1 MQRKPLLAAAFAAA
15 LMGFGAAAQAQ
26 YTAIVSTAPPPPRH
40 EVMPAPRSGMVW
52 APGHYE
58 WRGSEYVWVEGR
70 WMRDRDGYEYRE
82 PRWVQRADGSWI
94 LVGNNWEE
102 RRAER
107 QARREARMHPDADF
121 DGDGIANRYDRDIDG
136 DGVRNRR
143 DQFPYNPRRS

>member
-1 MQRKPLLAAAFAAA
+1 MQNTPLLAAAFAAA

-26 YTAIVSTAPPPPRH
+26 YSAIVSTAPPPPRH
-40 EVMPAPRSGMVW
+40 EVAPAPRTGHVW

-58 WRGSEYVWVEGR
+58 WRGSEYVWIEGR
-70 WMRDRDGYEYRE
+70 WMRDREGYESRE
-82 PRWVQRADGSWI
+82 PHWVQRGDGSWV

-121 DGDGIANRYDRDIDG
+121 DRDGIATRHDRDADG
-136 DGVRNRR
+136 DGVRNGR
-143 DQFPYNPRRS
+143 DEYPYNRNRS